1 MNVYPIEAGNF
12 KLDGGAM
19 FGVVP
24 KSLWTKTNPADD
36 DNMIEMSSRC
46 MLVENSDKL
55 ILVDT
60 GMGDKQSEKFF
71 KYYKRWS
78 NDNLVKSINSAGFSI
93 DDVTDVLLTHLHFDH
108 CGGAVVWDSSKE
120 AYDVLFKNANYW
132 SNEKH
137 WDWATN
143 PNPREKA
150 SFLDENLFP
159 IKESGQLKFI
169 SNMSKG
175 FNYCEELGLEILCVN
190 GHTEKQMIPK
200 IKHKGRDIVYAADLI
215 PTAGHIPVPY
225 IMGYDVRPLITMVEK
240 TDFLNEAYE
249 NEYLLFMEHD
259 PHHQLVS
266 LKKTEKGI
274 RFDKSFSINEL

>member
-24 KSLWTKTNPADD
+24 KSLWTKTNPADA

-71 KYYKRWS
+71 KYYKRWGS
-78 NDNLVKSINSAGFSI
+78 DNLVKSINSAGFSI

-108 CGGAVVWDSSKE
+108 CGGAVAWDSSKE

-137 WDWATN
+137 WDWATS

-150 SFLDENLFP
+150 SFLEENLQP
-159 IKESGQLKFI
+159 IKESGQLNLFDSDKD
-169 SNMSKG
+169 G
-175 FNYCEELGLEILCVN
+175 FCADLGFDLLLFD
-190 GHTEKQMIPK
+190 GHTEKMALPK
-200 IKHKGRDIVYAADLI
+200 ITYKEKTILFASDLV
-215 PTAGHIPVPY
+215 PTAGHIPIPY
-225 IMGYDVRPLITMVEK
+225 LMGYDIRPLVTMAEK
-240 TDFLNEAYE
+240 ERVLQGAVKN
-249 NEYLLFMEHD
+249 NVLLFMQHD
-259 PHHQLVS
+259 PHNELVLLKNTERGARFDSSTS
-266 LKKTEKGI
+266 LKK
-274 RFDKSFSINEL
+274 L